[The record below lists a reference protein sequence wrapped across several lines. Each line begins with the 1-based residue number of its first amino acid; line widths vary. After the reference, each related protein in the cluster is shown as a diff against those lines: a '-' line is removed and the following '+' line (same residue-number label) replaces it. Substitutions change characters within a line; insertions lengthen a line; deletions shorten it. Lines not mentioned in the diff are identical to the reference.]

1 MKVSGWLRLSTPLFW
16 DKRASDVHWM
26 GGWVGFRTGV
36 NVVANRLFI
45 YAFII
50 CLTAL
55 SVAQIRA
62 MVSE

>member
-1 MKVSGWLRLSTPLFW
+1 M
-16 DKRASDVHWM
+16 
-26 GGWVGFRTGV
+26 GFRTGV
-36 NVVANRLFI
+36 NVVANRLFIYLFI

-62 MVSE
+62 MGSE